1 MSTKVKT
8 CKISTLIAK
17 LQELQSQ
24 EGDLPIVMSVD
35 TEGNE
40 FNSID
45 PTDELD
51 YALDG
56 GVLVLYPSSE
66 HLSMSDIANYTNA
79 STFNL
84 DSLAN
89 AYNEEDDDD
98 EEENKPVD
106 EYFDDYNSS
115 YDDYDDEDYA

>member
-51 YALDG
+51 YALNG

-66 HLSMSDIANYTNA
+66 HLNMSDIANYTNT

-106 EYFDDYNSS
+106 EYFDDYNNSS
-115 YDDYDDEDYA
+115 YDDYDDD

>member
-106 EYFDDYNSS
+106 EYFDDYNNS

>member
-35 TEGNE
+35 IEGNE

-51 YALDG
+51 YALNG

-66 HLSMSDIANYTNA
+66 HLNMSDIANYTNT

-89 AYNEEDDDD
+89 AYNEEDEYD
-98 EEENKPVD
+98 EEETKPVD
-106 EYFDDYNSS
+106 EYFDDYNNSS
-115 YDDYDDEDYA
+115 YDDYDDD

>member
-66 HLSMSDIANYTNA
+66 HLNMSDIANYTNT

-89 AYNEEDDDD
+89 AYNEEDEYD
-98 EEENKPVD
+98 EEETKPVD
-106 EYFDDYNSS
+106 EYFDDYNNSS
-115 YDDYDDEDYA
+115 YDDYDDD

>member
-8 CKISTLIAK
+8 CKISTLVAK

-66 HLSMSDIANYTNA
+66 HLNMSDIANYTNT

-84 DSLAN
+84 DSLPN
-89 AYNEEDDDD
+89 AYNEEDDD

-106 EYFDDYNSS
+106 EYFDNYNGS